1 MIDLGW
7 CLSAGFDFKKYP
19 DAPWSRWAATPLN
32 SIEMAKEV
40 SKIVQQVAVPS
51 SKKGDTILQGFY
63 KRYVVPPGQQWIEDL
78 LHTYE
83 GGAVTFKDKINT
95 AIQTG
100 QAGIISYIGHG
111 GNGSLIGF
119 PTQDHVNET
128 GFLYELR

>member
-1 MIDLGW
+1 
-7 CLSAGFDFKKYP
+7 
-19 DAPWSRWAATPLN
+19 
-32 SIEMAKEV
+32 MAEKV
-40 SKIVQQVAVPS
+40 SKMVQQVAVPG
-51 SKKGDTILQGFY
+51 KKRGTILQGFY
-63 KRYVVPPGQQWIEDL
+63 KRYVVLPGRKWEDL

-128 GFLYELR
+128 GFLAEPFLRLQRKQEKHIGVRGIRCVVTSGIIM